1 MLLRNPCEI
10 KELTTEFDKL
20 FIITDQLRVNFVGYV
35 VQNLT
40 IKWIIIRDNEVETVS
55 IDTFSKNVFSKGKE
69 SYKFGADIEGN

>member
-10 KELTTEFDKL
+10 KELTTGFDKL

-40 IKWIIIRDNEVETVS
+40 IKWVIIRDNEVETVS
-55 IDTFSKNVFSKGKE
+55 IDTFSKNVFSEGKE

>member
-10 KELTTEFDKL
+10 KELTIGFDKL
-20 FIITDQLRVNFVGYV
+20 LIITDQLRVNFVEYV

-40 IKWIIIRDNEVETVS
+40 IKWVIIRDNEVETVS
-55 IDTFSKNVFSKGKE
+55 IDTFSKNVCCKGKE